1 MAEIVLMGEVQ
12 DLGALPVFRRSA
24 NLLDRLGARL
34 KSKVRWA
41 KNTPKPVAPVHP
53 KGVPG
58 RLIVRPRPLVERPT
72 GLNLPRPR
80 PVLGLARNRAMSL
93 REAAELAGVKKKSK
107 APKLPKLMQAPAPPP
122 GISASDLRL
131 GAQLAAEAANGMRPT
146 PLPMAMPMGLPAT
159 LPQPGLMDRVSG
171 GIQQGTSWLERLG
184 GQVTGALDAATRFK
198 QATAMQKWQV
208 GQAWDR
214 FQGQSWFDLELIP
227 GVKNLYLVL
236 GAGGLLAVFL
246 MNQGKG
252 K

>member
-34 KSKVRWA
+34 KGKVRWA
-41 KNTPKPVAPVHP
+41 NQNPKPLAPPGP
-53 KGVPG
+53 KGDPA
-58 RLIVRPRPLVERPT
+58 RLIVRPRPLVERPM
-72 GLNLPRPR
+72 GLGLPRPR

-93 REAAELAGVKKKSK
+93 REHAELAGVKKKPK
-107 APKLPKLMQAPAPPP
+107 APKLPALMKPMAPPP
-122 GISASDLRL
+122 GISASDLQL
-131 GAQLAAEAANGMRPT
+131 GAQLAAEAANGMRPM
-146 PLPMAMPMGLPAT
+146 PVPMGLPAT

-171 GIQQGTSWLERLG
+171 GIQQGTSWVERLG
-184 GQVTGALDAATRFK
+184 GQVVNVLDAGARLK

-227 GVKNLYLVL
+227 GVKNLYLAL
-236 GAGGLLAVFL
+236 GAGGLLAVLL
-246 MNQGKG
+246 MNRGK
-252 K
+252 